1 MTVLASIDS
10 PSIALAFSA
19 GFVSFISPCVLP
31 LVPGYLAVLSP
42 DGALPREG
50 RVDRRLLIRAGAFV
64 ATFSVIYILIGTG
77 LPGAGRFLYDNQPE
91 LAKIG
96 GILMIV
102 MGLLFVG
109 SVFFLRLNRELH
121 VEGLLRRAGQG
132 GPVVAGAAFALA
144 WTPCQGPTIGA
155 IISLSITDHSYAHS
169 MALMAIYSAGLAI
182 PFLFFAVAYGSAQR
196 VFAFFRRHAVA
207 IQVGSGLVLIA
218 VGVLVYD
225 GEFARLNNHARDV
238 LDALGL
244 DRVSEI

>member
-1 MTVLASIDS
+1 MSVLAAIDS
-10 PSIALAFSA
+10 PSIALAFAA

-42 DGALPREG
+42 DGAIPDKG
-50 RVDRRLLIRAGAFV
+50 GIDRRLLARAGAFV

-77 LPGAGRFLYDNQPE
+77 LPGAGEFLYDNQPE
-91 LAKIG
+91 LAKLS
-96 GILMIV
+96 GILMIA
-102 MGLLFVG
+102 MGALFVG
-109 SVFFLRLNRELH
+109 SVFFLRLNRELKF
-121 VEGLLRRAGQG
+121 EGLLKRAGQG

-155 IISLSITDHSYAHS
+155 IISLSITDHSYARS

-207 IQVGSGLVLIA
+207 IQVGSGAILI
-218 VGVLVYD
+218 VIGVLVYN
-225 GEFARLNNHARDV
+225 GEFAQLNTHARDV
-238 LDALGL
+238 LDWVGL